1 MTRTRLLVL
10 IDDKPVNASS
20 ANIIRWP
27 SETATSTRCCG
38 ARRTWR
44 SHVVPS
50 QSGPDRSS
58 KVRRGMSGEP
68 TRLAAN
74 TIRRTIFDQVH
85 NVTGSPCCGATPAGT
100 TPRAPL
106 NVAPCR
112 RYSDNSPVGTEYGTA
127 RSQRSTLR
135 ASVVS
140 WLHCSSQPSTHV
152 PHQKIGKNRNR
163 ADLQSANPLAGGSS
177 PAAPLPSQSCSPA
190 QPRVSASRRRPNS
203 RPGRPVRAELQRRC
217 VLAAQR

>member
-1 MTRTRLLVL
+1 M
-10 IDDKPVNASS
+10 
-20 ANIIRWP
+20 
-27 SETATSTRCCG
+27 
-38 ARRTWR
+38 WR

-68 TRLAAN
+68 TRSAAN

-85 NVTGSPCCGATPAGT
+85 NVTGSPCCGATPAGP

-112 RYSDNSPVGTEYGTA
+112 RYSDNSTVGTEYGTA
-127 RSQRSTLR
+127 RSQRSTLC

-163 ADLQSANPLAGGSS
+163 ADLQSANPSAGGSS
-177 PAAPLPSQSCSPA
+177 PAAPLPSQSCSPP

-203 RPGRPVRAELQRRC
+203 RPVRPVRAGLQRRC
-217 VLAAQR
+217 VLPAHRPIRPP